1 MQQPPGAIH
10 SWQEDKQGIFGS
22 GLARGEKTKTIF
34 QVWHLAFVSCQL
46 SVVNARIWNLEA
58 IAISSLTLL
67 YIIWLGLGRNAVI
80 LSFTDPPTHVV
91 ASWRTTGSFP
101 GAPTRLCRILRTT
114 WVGAPETKGC
124 SWKRPPPEP
133 PARVE
138 GNQR

>member
-80 LSFTDPPTHVV
+80 LPLLNHRREWRATSADLHHRDENRCGLLGETAQNNTACSHGCTLRYQIPVV
-91 ASWRTTGSFP
+91 PGRTES
-101 GAPTRLCRILRTT
+101 
-114 WVGAPETKGC
+114 
-124 SWKRPPPEP
+124 
-133 PARVE
+133 
-138 GNQR
+138 